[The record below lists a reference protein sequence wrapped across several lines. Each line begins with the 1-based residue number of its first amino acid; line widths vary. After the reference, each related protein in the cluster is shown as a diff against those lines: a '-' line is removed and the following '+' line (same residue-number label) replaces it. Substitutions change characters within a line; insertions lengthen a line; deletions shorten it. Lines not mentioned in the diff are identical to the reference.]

1 MFSRKKLFLFDTF
14 VGFSKEEQDYD
25 KNELGLKYERD
36 FTDTSV
42 EEVMARMLN
51 PQSCVVKKGLFPQ
64 TATDLNNEKFCFV
77 SIDTDLYSPIKA
89 GLEFFYERLSQGGFI
104 FVHDYSN
111 TAFPGAKQAVNEFWE
126 EHGIPFN
133 PVCDWMGSAI
143 IRK

>member
-1 MFSRKKLFLFDTF
+1 
-14 VGFSKEEQDYD
+14 
-25 KNELGLKYERD
+25 
-36 FTDTSV
+36 
-42 EEVMARMLN
+42 MARMPN

-126 EHGIPFN
+126 EHGIPFI